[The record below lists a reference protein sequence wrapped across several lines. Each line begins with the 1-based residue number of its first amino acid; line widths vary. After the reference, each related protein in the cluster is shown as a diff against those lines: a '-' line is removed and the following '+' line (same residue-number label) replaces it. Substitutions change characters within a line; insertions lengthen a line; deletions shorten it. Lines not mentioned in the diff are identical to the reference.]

1 MTNLRINPLAYTDVD
16 WTNEM
21 VADLRKY
28 ETGVK
33 KVIPSCWQKNVKTVN
48 VSINFSC
55 RLIVRKGIWGSLGCT
70 WVVECI

>member
-48 VSINFSC
+48 VSINFF
-55 RLIVRKGIWGSLGCT
+55 VG
-70 WVVECI
+70 

>member
-48 VSINFSC
+48 VSINFFC
-55 RLIVRKGIWGSLGCT
+55 PLIVRKGIWGSLRCT
-70 WVVECI
+70 WAVECI

>member
-1 MTNLRINPLAYTDVD
+1 MTSLRINPLAYTDVD
-16 WTNEM
+16 WTNAM

-33 KVIPSCWQKNVKTVN
+33 KVIPSCWKENVKTVN

-55 RLIVRKGIWGSLGCT
+55 QLIVRKGIRGSLGCT
-70 WVVECI
+70 WVVKYL